1 MKKESA
7 SILMVDR
14 VDLSVREKTMPAGR
28 RGQEQKE
35 KKIERV
41 GVRSKNTAAEVKE
54 KSYWET

>member
-1 MKKESA
+1 
-7 SILMVDR
+7 MVDR